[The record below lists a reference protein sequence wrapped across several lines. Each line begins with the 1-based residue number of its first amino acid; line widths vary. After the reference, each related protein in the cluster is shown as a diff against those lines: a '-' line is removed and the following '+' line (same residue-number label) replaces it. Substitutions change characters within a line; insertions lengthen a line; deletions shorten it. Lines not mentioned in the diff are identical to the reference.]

1 MCVVYFANYSTKYIG
16 HDLFYTKNI
25 HEKLLDSDWLREFFE
40 IQCQKRKKVAC
51 AKTKDILIVKSF
63 DF

>member
-40 IQCQKRKKVAC
+40 IHHQKRNGMRQNKRH
-51 AKTKDILIVKSF
+51 F
-63 DF
+63 DR